1 MATKLDKCAV
11 SGTNFVTFGTM
22 QKLIRIKSNE
32 LKPRGGRV
40 LIAEPLL
47 DEFYFGRSVV
57 LLVEHDEGGSFGL
70 VMNKPSGIML
80 NDLVSDMPDFRSVV
94 MHGGPV
100 QTDNIFFVHTLGN
113 EIPDSVEV
121 IKGLYWGGDLNTL
134 REMMVLGLVS
144 PAQVRFFLG
153 YSGWGPG
160 QLDEE
165 LQRNS
170 WVVSEGNTR
179 SLIHIKPERMWQ
191 HFLQRMGPA
200 YDLWRRFPTDP
211 QLN

>member
-1 MATKLDKCAV
+1 
-11 SGTNFVTFGTM
+11 M

-70 VMNKPSGIML
+70 VMNKPTGIMI
-80 NDLVSDMPDFRSVV
+80 NDVVSDMPDFRSVV

-100 QTDNIFFVHTLGN
+100 QNDNVYFLHTLGN
-113 EIPDSVEV
+113 EVPDSIEV
-121 IKGLYWGGDLNTL
+121 IKGLYWGGDLDTL
-134 REMMVLGLVS
+134 REMMVLGLAS
-144 PAQVRFFLG
+144 PSQVRFFLG

-160 QLDEE
+160 QLEEE

-200 YDLWRRFPTDP
+200 YDLWRRFPTNP

>member
-1 MATKLDKCAV
+1 
-11 SGTNFVTFGTM
+11 M
-22 QKLIRIKSNE
+22 QKLIKIKSND

-57 LLVEHDEGGSFGL
+57 LLIEHSDEGSFGL
-70 VMNKPSGIML
+70 VMNKPSGLML
-80 NDLVSDMPDFRSVV
+80 NDIVSDLPEFPSVV

-100 QTDNIFFVHTLGN
+100 QTDNVYFLHTLGH
-113 EIPDSVEV
+113 EVPDSVEV
-121 IKGLYWGGDLNTL
+121 LRGLYWGGDLDTIK
-134 REMMVLGLVS
+134 EMMTLGLVGQN
-144 PAQVRFFLG
+144 QVRFYLG

-160 QLDEE
+160 QLEDE
-165 LQRNS
+165 LRRNS
-170 WVVSEGNTR
+170 WVVSDATAR
-179 SLIHIKPERMWQ
+179 SLIQIKPERMWQ

-200 YDLWRRFPTDP
+200 YDLWRKFPVDP

>member
-1 MATKLDKCAV
+1 
-11 SGTNFVTFGTM
+11 M
-22 QKLIRIKSNE
+22 QKLIKIKSNE

-57 LLVEHDEGGSFGL
+57 LLIEHNEEGSFGL
-70 VMNKPSGIML
+70 LMNKPSGMML
-80 NDLVSDMPDFRSVV
+80 NELVSDMPEFRSVV

-100 QTDNIFFVHTLGN
+100 QTDNLYFVHTLGN
-113 EIPDSVEV
+113 EVPDSVEIV
-121 IKGLYWGGDLNTL
+121 RGLYWGGDLETIK
-134 REMMVLGLVS
+134 EMMLLGLVNDS
-144 PAQVRFFLG
+144 QLRFFLG
-153 YSGWGPG
+153 YSGWAPG
-160 QLDEE
+160 QLEQE
-165 LQRNS
+165 LKRNS
-170 WVVSEGNTR
+170 WVVSETSVR

-200 YDLWRRFPTDP
+200 YDLWRSFPTDP